1 MQDSTM
7 YRNDTSGCGENSSTI
22 IQNHNFT
29 LQYILVAVMVNVSDT
44 ANASGLLSG
53 TEVCAS
59 NDNRVSCGLS
69 NEICGICGM
78 LW

>member
-7 YRNDTSGCGENSSTI
+7 YRNDTSGCGENSSAI
-22 IQNHNFT
+22 ILNHNFT
-29 LQYILVAVMVNVSDT
+29 LQCILVAVMVNVSDT

-59 NDNRVSCGLS
+59 NDHRVSCGLS

-78 LW
+78 L